1 MFYKDMPLHKITEFY
16 TKRFNICPK
25 ITLKF
30 RNTAIFKISVK
41 ENNNSNKSLM
51 YEYALNLSLY
61 KTSSAYCK
69 CSGAMWMLTFN
80 RLPRSYFWFPQKWS
94 SYSCFQDLS
103 AYKMSWSHVDWWKF
117 CIHLKS
123 LNFLHFEVV
132 EANGLKIKASRS
144 PSMAW
149 PSYWIHRNL
158 QLGSKFD
165 GGRHTDGNVIS

>member
-30 RNTAIFKISVK
+30 RKTAIFKISVK

-51 YEYALNLSLY
+51 YALHLSLY

-80 RLPRSYFWFPQKWS
+80 RQPRSYFWFPQKWS

-103 AYKMSWSHVDWWKF
+103 AYKMSWS
-117 CIHLKS
+117 HLKS

-149 PSYWIHRNL
+149 PPYWIHINL
-158 QLGSKFD
+158 PLGSKLD